1 MKIKNKRMIETI
13 QLLKNK
19 RMVETKELFNEET
32 KKQNM

>member
-19 RMVETKELFNEET
+19 RMVETTELFNEET